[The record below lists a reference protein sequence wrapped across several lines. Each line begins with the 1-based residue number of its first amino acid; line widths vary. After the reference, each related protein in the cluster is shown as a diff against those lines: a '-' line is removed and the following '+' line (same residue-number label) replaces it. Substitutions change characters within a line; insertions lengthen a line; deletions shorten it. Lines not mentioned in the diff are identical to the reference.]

1 MVTDISPE
9 SACCPPPP
17 AAAGVGVTLPP
28 LPPCTV
34 HPRRELDMYCAL
46 CEVVMCITCKETSHA
61 RCLQK
66 WDEEA
71 KTTAPILCEYVTT
84 SRD

>member
-1 MVTDISPE
+1 
-9 SACCPPPP
+9 
-17 AAAGVGVTLPP
+17 
-28 LPPCTV
+28 
-34 HPRRELDMYCAL
+34 MYCAL

-71 KTTAPILCEYVTT
+71 ILCEYVTT
-84 SRD
+84 SLETSVGPYPSCPTVLNNVPDRFVSRCSIDVPVLGCMQLWLRR